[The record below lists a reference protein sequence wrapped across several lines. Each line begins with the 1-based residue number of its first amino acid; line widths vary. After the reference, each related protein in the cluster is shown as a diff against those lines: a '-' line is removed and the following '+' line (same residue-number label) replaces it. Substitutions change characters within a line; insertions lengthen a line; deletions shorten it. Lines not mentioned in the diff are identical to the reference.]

1 MIPSVMQKLN
11 HLFLSLSEGEVA
23 TNIEVSAGFNADGT
37 TVGGKMVGICRIRDI
52 VNTGKQLESAYFPEM
67 ENSGVQCKIKTEI
80 TIGWCLPFRY
90 LILFVYSP
98 ECYRC
103 ISNLRMCIRYCE

>member
-1 MIPSVMQKLN
+1 MIPSVMQKST
-11 HLFLSLSEGEVA
+11 HLFLNKSEGKDA

-52 VNTGKQLESAYFPEM
+52 VNTGKQLEPAYFPEM
-67 ENSGVQCKIKTEI
+67 EHSGVQCKIKTEI
-80 TIGWCLPFRY
+80 TIGWRLSFRY

-98 ECYRC
+98 KSYRC